1 MSIFSRFPPY
11 GAYIKDIPIVLYEGL
26 LTNIER
32 KIQLFPFTKQ
42 GSYNVRAIG
51 SLDIENFF
59 GTFQDLDPR
68 GTGVLTP
75 SDIPTALSVAIELLD
90 AKLNPNRYVMNHDV
104 LKVIKYPINRVIV
117 VVFNV
122 TLNNISAISWRPFYW

>member
-1 MSIFSRFPPY
+1 
-11 GAYIKDIPIVLYEGL
+11 VLYEGL

>member
-1 MSIFSRFPPY
+1 
-11 GAYIKDIPIVLYEGL
+11 
-26 LTNIER
+26 
-32 KIQLFPFTKQ
+32 
-42 GSYNVRAIG
+42 
-51 SLDIENFF
+51 
-59 GTFQDLDPR
+59 
-68 GTGVLTP
+68 VLTP

-90 AKLNPNRYVMNHDV
+90 AKLNPNRYVMNHDA

>member
-1 MSIFSRFPPY
+1 M
-11 GAYIKDIPIVLYEGL
+11 
-26 LTNIER
+26 
-32 KIQLFPFTKQ
+32 
-42 GSYNVRAIG
+42 
-51 SLDIENFF
+51 
-59 GTFQDLDPR
+59 
-68 GTGVLTP
+68 LTP

-122 TLNNISAISWRPFYW
+122 TFKQYFSYIVASVLLVEETGIPGENQRPVASH

>member
-1 MSIFSRFPPY
+1 
-11 GAYIKDIPIVLYEGL
+11 
-26 LTNIER
+26 
-32 KIQLFPFTKQ
+32 
-42 GSYNVRAIG
+42 
-51 SLDIENFF
+51 
-59 GTFQDLDPR
+59 
-68 GTGVLTP
+68 VLTP